1 MTLKEILE
9 YNFLKI
15 GDLQLSLVQVII
27 AILFFLFA
35 RFVIRLISKLATNY
49 FTRKGVDLGRQYA
62 FKQFVKYVVYLIAFF
77 LALEA
82 IGIQFSVIWGG
93 AAALLVGFG
102 LGLQQTFNDLV
113 SGVILLLEGTVE
125 VGDIIEVNSV
135 VGRVTDIGIRTTKI
149 KTRDDIIILLPNSK
163 IIGDSSTNWSH
174 NRTPIRHKIEV
185 GVSYASDINLVTSLL
200 LTAVVENKGVENK
213 QAPSV
218 QFSDFGNS
226 SLNFKLYFYSKN
238 YMSIEVVKS
247 EIRYRIMGLFR
258 EHNIEIPF
266 PQQDLWLR
274 NSELLFN
281 KS

>member
-226 SLNFKLYFYSKN
+226 SLNFKLYFYSKS
-238 YMSIEVVKS
+238 YMGIEVVKS